1 MTDPVSG
8 DQAFLARDNQQTW
21 HEMTYGGAL
30 SFARRRYSRR
40 LENVDVVVSG
50 IPYDCAVTSDQAVVW
65 GRGPSVLGQHNL
77 PSLNIFP
84 LDLIRSII
92 CQLLIMGIAILTR
105 ITRKACSPLS
115 SSMPT

>member
-1 MTDPVSG
+1 MLWSAVFPMIV
-8 DQAFLARDNQQTW
+8 
-21 HEMTYGGAL
+21 L
-30 SFARRRYSRR
+30 S
-40 LENVDVVVSG
+40 
-50 IPYDCAVTSDQAVVW
+50 PTDQAVVW